1 MKIAYSGIEGAFANI
16 AAKRIFPQE
25 ELISFGDF
33 RSAYEAVEKGDSEYA
48 VLPIENSYAGEVGQV
63 TDLMFQGSLFVN
75 GVYALNVKQ
84 NLLGVEGASLA
95 SVKKVVSHPQ
105 ALEQSADFISSHG
118 YESEEAVNTAR
129 AARQVAELGD
139 RSLAA
144 IASEDTA
151 SLYGLKIL
159 AEGVNGYEDNSTRFA
174 ILSRNEDARVTVGA
188 AEKSDEKN
196 ATIILMFAVK
206 NEAGA
211 LVKVLN
217 KLGEFGYNMSVIH
230 SRPLKGLAWTYY
242 FYIEAEGEYG
252 TEAYRQMLL
261 EMEYRCSKLKVL
273 GRF

>member
-48 VLPIENSYAGEVGQV
+48 VLPIEHSYAGEVGQV

-261 EMEYRCSKLKVL
+261 EIEYRCSKLKVL

>member
-16 AAKRIFPQE
+16 AAKKIFPNE
-25 ELISFGDF
+25 SLLSFGDF
-33 RSAYEAVEKGDSEYA
+33 RSAYEAVEKGDCDYA

-75 GVYALNVKQ
+75 GVYSLNVVQ
-84 NLLGVEGASLA
+84 NLLGVKGSSLE
-95 SVKKVVSHPQ
+95 SVKKVISHPQ
-105 ALEQSADFISSHG
+105 ALEQSADFLFNQG
-118 YESEEAVNTAR
+118 YQTEEALNTAR
-129 AARQVAELGD
+129 AAKLVSELND
-139 RSLAA
+139 ISVAA
-144 IASEDTA
+144 IASKETA

-159 AEGVNGYEDNSTRFA
+159 APAINGKQDNSTRFA
-174 ILSRNEDARVTVGA
+174 VLSKKEGSLN
-188 AEKSDEKN
+188 KSQQS
-196 ATIILMFAVK
+196 TFILMFSVK

-230 SRPLKGLAWTYY
+230 SRPLKGLAWSYY

-252 TEAYRQMLL
+252 TEAFRQMIL
-261 EMEYRCSKLKVL
+261 EMEYRCNKLKVL